1 MEYKLNTTNYRDF
14 KVIEDNKCAAR
25 AYFIPYSK
33 KEKLSAVDIKHERT
47 DSDLVEVLSG
57 EWDFKYYSD
66 ISLIPEVLNAQSVE
80 FDKIQVPSTWQRT
93 GYEPP
98 VYLNC
103 PYEFDLPNPTLPE
116 HMSAGIYRKSFEVTN
131 SDDVHILSF
140 LGVVPCIDLYVNGM
154 YVGYSEGAHN
164 TAEFD
169 ISEFIYEG
177 TNELL
182 RTHRAEP
189 LCKASD
195 ALDILGIGAETAAPA
210 QQRFDP
216 ATVSADAQAVYAV
229 LKPTPQSIDALC
241 AAASLPAGRV
251 LAACTEL
258 ELMGGAQAQPGR
270 RYTAG

>member
-14 KVIEDNKCAAR
+14 KVIEDNKLAGR

-33 KEKLSAVDIKHERT
+33 KEKLCAVDLKHERT

-57 EWDFKYYSD
+57 EWDFKYYND
-66 ISLIPEVLNAQSVE
+66 ISLIPEVFDASGVE
-80 FDKIQVPSTWQRT
+80 FDKIHVPSTWQRT

-103 PYEFDLPNPTLPE
+103 PYEFDLPNPNVPE
-116 HMSAGIYRKSFEVTN
+116 HMSAGIYRKTFEVTN

-140 LGVVPCIDLYVNGM
+140 LGVVPCVDLYVNGI

-164 TAEFD
+164 SAEFD

-182 RTHRAEP
+182 AVVHKWCSGTYLECQDMFREN
-189 LCKASD
+189 
-195 ALDILGIGAETAAPA
+195 GIFRDVLLYRLP
-210 QQRFDP
+210 
-216 ATVSADAQAVYAV
+216 AVYINDYYLREVFHA
-229 LKPTPQSIDALC
+229 
-241 AAASLPAGRV
+241 
-251 LAACTEL
+251 
-258 ELMGGAQAQPGR
+258 
-270 RYTAG
+270 

>member
-14 KVIEDNKCAAR
+14 KVIEDNKLAGR

-33 KEKLSAVDIKHERT
+33 KEKLCAVDLKHERT

-57 EWDFKYYSD
+57 EWDFKYYND
-66 ISLIPEVLNAQSVE
+66 ISLIPEVFDAAGVE
-80 FDKIQVPSTWQRT
+80 FDRIHVPSTWQRT

-103 PYEFDLPNPTLPE
+103 PYEFDLPNPNVPE
-116 HMSAGIYRKSFEVTN
+116 HMSAGIYRKTFEVTN

-140 LGVVPCIDLYVNGM
+140 LGVVPCVDLYVNGM

-164 TAEFD
+164 SAEFD

-182 RTHRAEP
+182 AVVHQMVLRHLSRMSGHVPRERNIP
-189 LCKASD
+189 RCAS
-195 ALDILGIGAETAAPA
+195 LQTSGSLHKRLLYPPA
-210 QQRFDP
+210 Q
-216 ATVSADAQAVYAV
+216 
-229 LKPTPQSIDALC
+229 
-241 AAASLPAGRV
+241 
-251 LAACTEL
+251 
-258 ELMGGAQAQPGR
+258 GR
-270 RYTAG
+270 RKMDDGC

>member
-14 KVIEDNKCAAR
+14 KVIEDNKLAGR

-33 KEKLSAVDIKHERT
+33 KEKLCAVDLKHERT

-57 EWDFKYYSD
+57 EWDFKYYND
-66 ISLIPEVLNAQSVE
+66 ISLIPEVFDAAGVE
-80 FDKIQVPSTWQRT
+80 FDRIHVPSTWQRT

-103 PYEFDLPNPTLPE
+103 PYEFDLPNPNVPE
-116 HMSAGIYRKSFEVTN
+116 HMSAGIYRKTFEVTN

-140 LGVVPCIDLYVNGM
+140 LGVVPCVDLYVNGM

-164 TAEFD
+164 SAEFD

-189 LCKASD
+189 LCRAAD
-195 ALDILGIGAETAAPA
+195 ALEILGIGAQTAAPE

-216 ATVSADAQAVYAV
+216 AAVSPDAQQVYAA
-229 LKPTPQSIDALC
+229 LKPTPQGIDALC
-241 AAASLPAGRV
+241 AATCLPAGRV

-258 ELMGGAQAQPGR
+258 ELMGGAQVQPGR
-270 RYTAG
+270 RYIAL